1 MANEDQLKENNLSEQ
16 GTTEEGSE
24 LAGKGNS
31 LKPIAEATPVE
42 PFQPPLADQGS
53 KKSRKVII
61 LAVAVIVVLAG
72 AAAFYF
78 LYLTHPSRQALA
90 QVNDQKI
97 TVEQFN
103 KELAK
108 VESPMREMYQEE
120 PNKFLEI
127 IVIRT
132 LLVQEAKKQGLSLPS
147 KTYKDITTN
156 NPQSPEDVLVGELMK
171 KKFSSPPKVTPEEVA
186 TFYSVFKGQM
196 GGKPLKDVA
205 PAIEQIIQEGKQREE
220 MERFVED
227 IQKKAKLEIDQGRL
241 QKISVKPPESNSED
255 DFKKA
260 LTVGQPAL
268 VDFGANSCIPCRQ
281 LRPVLKEIGKEY
293 VGKAGIL
300 VIDVYKYQN
309 LAKDYKIQMIP
320 TLVFFDAKGKE
331 VFRHVGVLEK
341 EQIVAKL
348 KEIGMGS

>member
-1 MANEDQLKENNLSEQ
+1 MMMGNEDQVKEPVVEANS
-16 GTTEEGSE
+16 TEPT
-24 LAGKGNS
+24 
-31 LKPIAEATPVE
+31 KP
-42 PFQPPLADQGS
+42 PFADQGS
-53 KKSRKVII
+53 RKGRKVIL
-61 LAVAVIVVLAG
+61 LAVAAMVVLAG

-90 QVNDQKI
+90 KVNDEKI

-120 PNKFLEI
+120 PNKLLEV

-132 LLVQEAKKQGLSLPS
+132 LLVQEAKKQGISPPA
-147 KTYKDITTN
+147 KTYKDITQT
-156 NPQSPEDVLVGELMK
+156 PQAPEEALVGELMK
-171 KKFSSPPKVTPEEVA
+171 KKFSSPPKVTPEEIS
-186 TFYSVFKGQM
+186 TFYSVFKSQM
-196 GGKPLKDVA
+196 GGKPLNEVA

-227 IQKKAKLEIDQGRL
+227 LQKKAKLEIDQERL
-241 QKISVKPPESNSED
+241 KKISAKPPESNTED
-255 DFKKA
+255 EFKKA
-260 LTVGQPAL
+260 LTVGRPVL

-281 LRPVLKEIGKEY
+281 LRPILKEIGKEY
-293 VGKAGIL
+293 AGKAEIL

-309 LAKDYKIQMIP
+309 LARDFKVQLIP
-320 TLVFFDAKGKE
+320 TLVFFDPKGKE

-348 KEIGMGS
+348 KEIGMAS

>member
-1 MANEDQLKENNLSEQ
+1 MMMGNEDQVKEPVVEANS
-16 GTTEEGSE
+16 TEPT
-24 LAGKGNS
+24 
-31 LKPIAEATPVE
+31 KP
-42 PFQPPLADQGS
+42 PFADQGS
-53 KKSRKVII
+53 RKGRKVIL
-61 LAVAVIVVLAG
+61 LAVAAMVVLAG

-90 QVNDQKI
+90 KVNDEKI

-120 PNKFLEI
+120 PNKLLEV

-132 LLVQEAKKQGLSLPS
+132 LLVQEAKKQGISPPA
-147 KTYKDITTN
+147 KTYKDITQT
-156 NPQSPEDVLVGELMK
+156 PQAPEEALVGELMK
-171 KKFSSPPKVTPEEVA
+171 KKFSSPPKVTPEEIS
-186 TFYSVFKGQM
+186 TFYFVFKSQM

-227 IQKKAKLEIDQGRL
+227 LQKKAKLEIDQERL
-241 QKISVKPPESNSED
+241 KKISAKPPESNTED
-255 DFKKA
+255 EFKKA
-260 LTVGQPAL
+260 LTVGRPVL

-281 LRPVLKEIGKEY
+281 LRPILKEIGKEY
-293 VGKAGIL
+293 AGKAEIL

-309 LAKDYKIQMIP
+309 LARDFKVQLIP
-320 TLVFFDAKGKE
+320 TLVFFDPKGKE

-348 KEIGMGS
+348 KEIGMAS